1 MMVGVD
7 TDPIIAK
14 LSIKGTKTVLRNVK
28 RNVKD
33 LKNVL
38 HSPMKLLQLRASTI
52 TATYMKAGHTRME
65 VVGPIL
71 RVTYWNKFV

>member
-1 MMVGVD
+1 MKIEIELYGACKD
-7 TDPIIAK
+7 FSSESIIELNLK
-14 LSIKGTKTVLRNVK
+14 SNSQIKDLRNA
-28 RNVKD
+28 
-33 LKNVL
+33 L

-71 RVTYWNKFV
+71 HVTYWNKFV